1 MNEVKFER
9 DIQNLSFLVP
19 ARIYDADFDI
29 TKKVPI
35 PALIESCIKV
45 ISEVNTISPRQI
57 QVFFGLNEVE
67 RETLINQVLNTGWVI
82 FNENGELEATKKLL
96 EWSNDSSDLEFVETL
111 AFSEKIVVDLLTN
124 HIQPR
129 SEMFPFKGLPK
140 ILHSDVNRDDM
151 SIDNLFSN
159 QFTRFKDCTNNSHIK
174 HPRSNLY
181 RIRSIKSL
189 RVSEII
195 LGIKFTIKYDDFKG
209 YYIDGKL
216 VSHNENNGKL
226 ISSSGLYSQIID
238 YISNLPKLHSHSL
251 SFQNYCDITK
261 DHVLKNYYN
270 YEEEYFNLVKYLNDR
285 KERKTGYGNQETSA
299 LIGPIYLDPNNK
311 LKNYLYSLNEDEML
325 PLAIW
330 KPANSSLFGA

>member
-1 MNEVKFER
+1 MSEVKFER

-45 ISEVNTISPRQI
+45 VSEVNTITPRQI
-57 QVFFGLNEVE
+57 QVFFGLNDVE
-67 RETLINQVLNTGWVI
+67 RETLINQVINTGWVV
-82 FNENGELEATKKLL
+82 FNDNGELEATKRLL
-96 EWSNDSSDLEFVETL
+96 EWSNDSADLEFVETL
-111 AFSEKIVVDLLTN
+111 AFSEKIVLDLLTN

-129 SEMFPFKGLPK
+129 SEMLPFKGLPK
-140 ILHSDVNRDDM
+140 ILHSDVNRDDI

-195 LGIKFTIKYDDFKG
+195 LAVKLTIKHDDFKG
-209 YYIDGKL
+209 YFIDGKL
-216 VSHNENNGKL
+216 ISHNENNSKL
-226 ISSSGLYSQIID
+226 ISS
-238 YISNLPKLHSHSL
+238 
-251 SFQNYCDITK
+251 
-261 DHVLKNYYN
+261 
-270 YEEEYFNLVKYLNDR
+270 
-285 KERKTGYGNQETSA
+285 
-299 LIGPIYLDPNNK
+299 
-311 LKNYLYSLNEDEML
+311 
-325 PLAIW
+325 
-330 KPANSSLFGA
+330 